1 MVEQKLK
8 GSKLAQSNSRK
19 ETETRKNRVKLDFV
33 EQQYSF
39 SFSFDFLL
47 TIFDYY
53 QFHRELEK
61 KKEYQIQSLTAGK
74 KNMRGIGRSDS
85 FTVFTRQ
92 SVTKCKLL
100 LDFGYNV
107 TNSEGTE
114 NPARKPS
121 QGETKGQQSA
131 FVLLIDAYFTNTPK

>member
-19 ETETRKNRVKLDFV
+19 ETETRKNRVSWILLSSSIVFHFRSIF
-33 EQQYSF
+33 YSQ
-39 SFSFDFLL
+39 FLIIISS
-47 TIFDYY
+47 TAS
-53 QFHRELEK
+53 QRK

-74 KNMRGIGRSDS
+74 ENMRGIGRSDS